1 MFKPE
6 LTSYCPACNAQV
18 TVDTSERTNGDGTT
32 SITRTVE
39 HECDTLVAALQHGD
53 DSIMRTIL
61 LSAQ

>member
-6 LTSYCPACNAQV
+6 LTSYCPVCEARV
-18 TVDTSERTNGDGTT
+18 TVRATERTNGDGTI

-39 HECDTLVAALQHGD
+39 HECDALVSALRRGD